1 MYNPEYISKGST
13 ILLREGRTKI
23 MGMIVNVGVKS
34 QTEDIGVPTNLI
46 KEDNTLNKKKTIK

>member
-46 KEDNTLNKKKTIK
+46 KEDNTLNKKKP